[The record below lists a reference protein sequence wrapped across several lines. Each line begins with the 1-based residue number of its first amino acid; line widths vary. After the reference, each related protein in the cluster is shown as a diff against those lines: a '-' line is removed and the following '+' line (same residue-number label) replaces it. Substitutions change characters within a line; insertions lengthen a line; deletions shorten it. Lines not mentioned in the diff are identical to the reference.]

1 MDKNVADITLTKL
14 SNLKFE
20 FEDLRLQNQST
31 KISSMIFALTKY
43 EIGQNLPRE
52 VILNALEKSIQIP
65 EMITQNLWSIEGING
80 LSSALELLS
89 PEEVILGFIAM
100 LSEINLV
107 FVSESMTALSSTMQ
121 AIQ

>member
-1 MDKNVADITLTKL
+1 M
-14 SNLKFE
+14 
-20 FEDLRLQNQST
+20 
-31 KISSMIFALTKY
+31 
-43 EIGQNLPRE
+43 PRE

-107 FVSESMTALSSTMQ
+107 FVSESMTALSSTM
-121 AIQ
+121 

>member
-1 MDKNVADITLTKL
+1 M
-14 SNLKFE
+14 
-20 FEDLRLQNQST
+20 
-31 KISSMIFALTKY
+31 
-43 EIGQNLPRE
+43 PRE

-80 LSSALELLS
+80 LSNALELLS

-107 FVSESMTALSSTMQ
+107 FVSESMTALSSTM
-121 AIQ
+121 